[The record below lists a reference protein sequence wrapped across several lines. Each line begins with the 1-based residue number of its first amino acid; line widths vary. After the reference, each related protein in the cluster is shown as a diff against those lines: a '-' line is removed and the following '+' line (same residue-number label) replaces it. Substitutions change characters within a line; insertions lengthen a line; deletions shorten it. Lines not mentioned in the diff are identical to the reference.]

1 MGYEQHRM
9 PADGEA
15 PNTQGEPADSQPAA
29 SAGQA
34 ESILDGGV
42 LFASSLGGDD
52 EAEAVSDVSLAAN
65 RWYPILGRFEIE
77 VGESIEIAGRTAYYS
92 SHYDWTSSD
101 TSVATAKIGD
111 PDRSR
116 GTITGLKPGR
126 VEIVHEW
133 HDMNYREDHFVV
145 TVAPVAKHVK
155 LTGTSVNVVYDG
167 TSHAAGAATA
177 TDDNGH
183 DVLVEYQKADGTWT
197 ENPAEITATNVA
209 DSTRINIRASVP
221 DHYYDYVYATE
232 ALTILAQSIDP
243 DDIGAYLGVE
253 ISELERMLFYD
264 GEEQLWAAVLEYEG
278 IELVEGVDYT
288 VTYNIEDLV
297 RAGVVTM
304 VIEGIGNYAGKVER
318 TYAIEKAAA
327 APESAAEAAEA
338 DSTAE
343 ADKADSTAEAAKADS
358 AAKASSSTAAAKS
371 ATPKTGDAAAPLA
384 AGAALAAAGAL
395 AALLA
400 SRKLRRNARR

>member
-1 MGYEQHRM
+1 M

-34 ESILDGGV
+34 ESTLDGGA
-42 LFASSLGGDD
+42 LFASSLGGGG

-77 VGESIEIAGRTAYYS
+77 VGETIEIAGRTS
-92 SHYDWTSSD
+92 SYPIHYDWMSSD
-101 TSVATAKIGD
+101 TSVATAKIGN

-167 TSHAAGAATA
+167 ASHAAGAATA

-221 DHYYDYVYATE
+221 DHYHDYVYATE
-232 ALTILAQSIDP
+232 NLTILAQSIDP
-243 DDIGAYLGVE
+243 DDVGAYLGVE

-264 GEEQLWAAVLEYEG
+264 GEEQLWAAVLDYEG

-288 VTYNIEDLV
+288 VTYNIKDLV
-297 RAGVVTM
+297 CAGVATM
-304 VIEGIGNYAGKVER
+304 VLEDIGNYAGKVER
-318 TYAIEKAAA
+318 TYVIEEAAA
-327 APESAAEAAEA
+327 
-338 DSTAE
+338 
-343 ADKADSTAEAAKADS
+343 KADSTAEAAKAES
-358 AAKASSSTAAAKS
+358 STKASSTKASSTAAAKS